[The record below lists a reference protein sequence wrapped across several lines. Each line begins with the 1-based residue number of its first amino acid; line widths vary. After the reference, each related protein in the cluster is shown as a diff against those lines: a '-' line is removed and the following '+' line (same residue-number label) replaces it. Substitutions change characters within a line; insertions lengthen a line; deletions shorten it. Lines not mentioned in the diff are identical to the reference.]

1 MHFFANP
8 VTCMIYNSIAS
19 LVLCSIYSIV
29 SQVTQDMKWKHLYN
43 KLGLS
48 SQITSA
54 SYSLKMAYK
63 KHLFPFEE
71 HQRTSNGNDTNGEP
85 TAAEDGMSL
94 DVKTHNQ
101 QSGDEEC
108 GSVTSSKSSSVDQE
122 SGQCNGPP
130 PNDDNDNNTEE
141 LAGNDEMDTTEGVTN
156 NRYGGFLCVVY
167 LEGKF

>member
-1 MHFFANP
+1 M
-8 VTCMIYNSIAS
+8 
-19 LVLCSIYSIV
+19 

-71 HQRTSNGNDTNGEP
+71 HQRTNNDNDQNGEP
-85 TAAEDGMSL
+85 TATEDRMSPE
-94 DVKTHNQ
+94 VKTNSQ

-108 GSVTSSKSSSVDQE
+108 GSVTSSKSSSVDQDT
-122 SGQCNGPP
+122 GQCNGPP
-130 PNDDNDNNTEE
+130 PNDHDNNTDDVN
-141 LAGNDEMDTTEGVTN
+141 GNDEMDTTDNTSN
-156 NRYGGFLCVVY
+156 NNTRYAGFLCVGYFGREVKTSTFCIY
-167 LEGKF
+167 TNNGTDPKPLLP